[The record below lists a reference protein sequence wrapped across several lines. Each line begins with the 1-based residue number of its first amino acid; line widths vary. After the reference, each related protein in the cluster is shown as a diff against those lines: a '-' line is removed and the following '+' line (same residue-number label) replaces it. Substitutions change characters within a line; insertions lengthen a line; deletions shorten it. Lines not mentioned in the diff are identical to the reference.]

1 MNTLDISATSQTPA
15 VRFSEET
22 QSLSIIGECYPE
34 NISKFSLPIFSWLDE
49 YLEKLEQQTFTVN
62 IELIYFNSSSSK
74 MLLDLFDRLETEV
87 VENQKNIVVNWIY
100 DPENESALEYGEEF
114 KEDLEHLTFNLV
126 EKAGLKN

>member
-1 MNTLDISATSQTPA
+1 MNNLDIPATSQTP
-15 VRFSEET
+15 VVCFNEET

-34 NISKFSLPIFSWLDE
+34 NISKFSSPIFSWLNN
-49 YLEKLEQQTFTVN
+49 YLEHLEEQVVFTVN

-87 VENQKNIVVNWIY
+87 SEQQKKIVVNWVY

-114 KEDLEHLTFNLV
+114 KEDLSDLTFNLV
-126 EKAGLKN
+126 EKEV